1 MTSAKPNIDAAAA
14 GLIIGTAGHIDHGK
28 TSLVLALTGIDTD
41 RLPIEKQRGITTELG
56 FAYVDLPVAGDT
68 RQTQRVGFIDV
79 PGHERFVHAMVS
91 GVGGIDVVC
100 LVIAADDG
108 VKPQTREHIAICRLL
123 GVRHWVVALTKID
136 LVDAAREQV
145 VRAEVAA
152 ALTASP
158 YAGAPEITAPVIGVS
173 SKTGAGLAELRVAL
187 AAALAQVAVRTG
199 GQVFRLP
206 IDRVFSKKGIGTVV
220 TGTVH
225 GAGCAVGDELV
236 VNPTGLRLRV
246 RGLQIHGVAVERAVE
261 GARVAINVT
270 GIGSAVAVE
279 QLHRGEVLYP
289 VAGLLPSHI
298 VDVTV
303 THIGAAKHPLPGL
316 STVTLHHGTGYQT
329 AKLQLV
335 GVAELAPGHTGLA
348 QVRVEAGQPLALLPG
363 DRFVLR
369 GSRTIAN
376 HGRTLGGGEILRIA
390 AARYRAR
397 NVAHA
402 AALARLARAT
412 STAATDMPAS
422 ASVSAHGHDSQR
434 AVVELELAG
443 LRGITLTA
451 LGLRLGLH
459 EVARAALVA
468 QLLANEG
475 ARLFG
480 AVLVAASALVA
491 VEGELLAMLQR
502 SGSVT
507 RATLS
512 TLFVNAAPDALVY
525 VVERLRAVPSI
536 RITDERIEIVADGAA
551 KSAAAATNTAAAPLS
566 VIETTVM
573 NVLTG
578 AGLEAPRPNEIA
590 AAHRLAEP
598 GVLAALHGL
607 TKRGLVVKVKSDYFV
622 AADVLAA
629 LRTRL
634 RGHFVVEP
642 KLTPAHWKAIAAVS
656 RKFSIPLIE
665 HFDAEKLT
673 LRVGDDR
680 KLRG

>member
-1 MTSAKPNIDAAAA
+1 MPNVNAAAA

-41 RLPIEKQRGITTELG
+41 RLPVEKQRGITTELG
-56 FAYVDLPVAGDT
+56 FAHVDLPVVDGVAK
-68 RQTQRVGFIDV
+68 TQRVGFIDV

-100 LVIAADDG
+100 LVIAADEG
-108 VKPQTREHIAICRLL
+108 IKPQTREHIDICRLL
-123 GVRHWVVALTKID
+123 GVRHWVVALSKID
-136 LVDAAREQV
+136 LVDEARELV

-152 ALTASP
+152 ALGASP
-158 YAGAPEITAPVIGVS
+158 YAGAHEIMAPVVGVS
-173 SKTGAGLAELRVAL
+173 SKTGVGLAELRVAL
-187 AAALAQVAVRTG
+187 AAALAQVAQRAG

-225 GAGCAVGDELV
+225 GAGCAVGDELM

-270 GIGSAVAVE
+270 GIGSAVGVE

-298 VDVTV
+298 VDVAV
-303 THIGAAKHPLPGL
+303 THIGAAKHALPSL

-329 AKLQLV
+329 AKLQLI
-335 GVAELAPGHTGLA
+335 GATELAPGHTGIA
-348 QVRVEAGQPLALLPG
+348 QLRVEVGHPLAVLPG
-363 DRFVLR
+363 DRFVIR

-390 AARYRAR
+390 APRYRVR
-397 NVAHA
+397 NVVHA
-402 AALARLARAT
+402 DALAELE
-412 STAATDMPAS
+412 
-422 ASVSAHGHDSQR
+422 ASVATVVPGKHSLDWQR
-434 AVVELELAG
+434 ASVELGLAG
-443 LRGITLTA
+443 LRGITGA
-451 LGLRLGLH
+451 ELGQRLGLH
-459 EVARAALVA
+459 EAPRTLLVA
-468 QLLANEG
+468 QLLADG
-475 ARLFG
+475 VAYS
-480 AVLVAASALVA
+480 VAAILISAKALTAMEATLV
-491 VEGELLAMLQR
+491 ELLQR
-502 SGSVT
+502 SGSFT
-507 RATLS
+507 RVAMTKKFAHAS
-512 TLFVNAAPDALVY
+512 PEALNHVL
-525 VVERLRAVPSI
+525 ERLRLLPTI
-536 RITDERIEIVADGAA
+536 RVTDEAIEVFADGAA
-551 KSAAAATNTAAAPLS
+551 KNLAAAASMAGPPLS
-566 VIETTVM
+566 FIETTVM
-573 NVLTG
+573 NVVKA

-598 GVLAALHGL
+598 GVVAALHGL
-607 TKRGLVVKVKSDYFV
+607 VKRRLVVKVKADYFV
-622 AADVLAA
+622 AAEVLDN
-629 LRTRL
+629 LRSRL
-634 RGHFVVEP
+634 RAHFVGEL
-642 KLTPAHWKAIAAVS
+642 KLTPAHWKAMAAVS

-665 HFDAEKLT
+665 YFDAEKLT

>member
-1 MTSAKPNIDAAAA
+1 MTSATLNVTTAAA

-28 TSLVLALTGIDTD
+28 TSLVRALTGIDTD

-56 FAYVDLPVAGDT
+56 FAYVDLPVVDGVAP
-68 RQTQRVGFIDV
+68 TQRVGFIDV

-100 LVIAADDG
+100 LVIAADEG
-108 VKPQTREHIAICRLL
+108 IKPQTREHIDICRLL
-123 GVRHWVVALTKID
+123 GVRHWVVALTKLD
-136 LVDAAREQV
+136 LIDAARELE
-145 VRAEVAA
+145 VRAEVGA
-152 ALTASP
+152 ALSASP
-158 YAGAPEITAPVIGVS
+158 YAGAAEINAPIIGVS
-173 SKTGAGLAELRVAL
+173 SKTGVGLPELRLAL
-187 AAALAQVAVRTG
+187 AAALTKVATRVG
-199 GQVFRLP
+199 GHVFRVP

-225 GAGCAVGDELV
+225 GVGCAVGDELV
-236 VNPTGLRLRV
+236 VNPSGLRVRV

-261 GARVAINVT
+261 GARVAINIT
-270 GIGSAVAVE
+270 GIGSAVGVE
-279 QLHRGEVLYP
+279 QLHRGDVLYP
-289 VAGLLPSHI
+289 VAALLPSHI
-298 VDVTV
+298 VDVAV
-303 THIGAAKHPLPGL
+303 THIGAAKHPLPSL

-348 QVRVEAGQPLALLPG
+348 QLRVEVGQPLVLLPG

-390 AARYRAR
+390 VPRYRAR

-402 AALARLARAT
+402 VALMQLANAT
-412 STAATDMPAS
+412 TRTTPER
-422 ASVSAHGHDSQR
+422 GLGWQR
-434 AVVELELAG
+434 AVAEIELAG
-443 LRGITLTA
+443 LRGITV
-451 LGLRLGLH
+451 GEFSLRLGLH
-459 EVARAALVA
+459 EAARGALVA
-468 QLLANEG
+468 QLLAG
-475 ARLFG
+475 QVAQLLGVSLVSVAALAARE
-480 AVLVAASALVA
+480 AELVAT
-491 VEGELLAMLQR
+491 LQR
-502 SGSVT
+502 SGSLA
-507 RATLS
+507 RAALAKQ
-512 TLFVNAAPDALVY
+512 FVHAATEVLPYML
-525 VVERLRAVPSI
+525 ERLRALPTI
-536 RITDERIEIVADGAA
+536 RITDERIELFADDAA
-551 KSAAAATNTAAAPLS
+551 KKMATATSAAVAPLS
-566 VIETTVM
+566 LIEATVM
-573 NVLTG
+573 KALTN

-607 TKRGLVVKVKSDYFV
+607 LKRGLVVKVKVDYFV

-634 RGHFVVEP
+634 RAHFVTEL
-642 KLTPAHWKAIAAVS
+642 KLTPAHWKAMAAVS

-665 HFDAEKLT
+665 YFDAEKLT
-673 LRVGDDR
+673 LRIGDDR